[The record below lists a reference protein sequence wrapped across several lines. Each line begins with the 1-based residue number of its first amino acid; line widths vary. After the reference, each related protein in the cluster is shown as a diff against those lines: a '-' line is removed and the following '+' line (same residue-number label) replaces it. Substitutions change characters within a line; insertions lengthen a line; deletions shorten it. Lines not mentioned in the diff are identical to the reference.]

1 MSIHGYT
8 ARHRA
13 MLQAVAEGRAE
24 LLGGR
29 VPSLSVDGL
38 WCDFTATNDLYSA
51 GLVAA
56 ASRSQAGTLVPA
68 ILTSIGRQVLGTLVA
83 A

>member
-1 MSIHGYT
+1 MSVQEYT

-38 WCDFTATNDLYSA
+38 WCDFTATNDLYAA

-56 ASRSQAGTLVPA
+56 ASRSGAGARVPA
-68 ILTSIGRQVLGTLVA
+68 VLTSTGRQVLVTLA
-83 A
+83 AA

>member
-1 MSIHGYT
+1 MSVHGYT

-13 MLQAVAEGRAE
+13 MLQAVADGRAE
-24 LLGGR
+24 LQGDR

-38 WCDFTATNDLYSA
+38 WCDFTATNDLCAA
-51 GLVAA
+51 GLVVA
-56 ASRSQAGTLVPA
+56 ASRSRTGARVPA
-68 ILTSIGRQVLGTLVA
+68 VLTPVGRQVLGTLVA

>member
-1 MSIHGYT
+1 MSVHGYT

-38 WCDFTATNDLYSA
+38 WCDFTATNVLCAA

-56 ASRSQAGTLVPA
+56 ASRSGAEARVPA
-68 ILTSIGRQVLGTLVA
+68 VLTPTGRQVLGTLVA